1 MCIIEK
7 DKIYDMQEKWNQFVY
22 VLCEAKKKDV
32 DEDIFH
38 TLIENQLQLL
48 GWVMYKGEICHKP
61 NIPIGN
67 SKFIQPDI
75 LIKNEGEDQFVI
87 EVKRPVHTQTERE
100 CVQLESYMRQLKLDV
115 GIYIGEHIEVF
126 YDKPKCKDAV
136 SVMKVPLEIDSKLG
150 ARFVER
156 FSKESFSRDAIVDFC
171 EERIKE
177 MERQANLNKIKES
190 LVADAQTQITES
202 LLPYLMEKYGSS
214 FSEEEIKGML
224 STMRF
229 TATATGIIQSE
240 TKKQPN
246 PTPTAKKNNIV
257 KCFLTRN
264 ANAQGVFDIV
274 KQSLMVLKGSSVNP
288 QHLNKISDAGKK
300 KRDWQLSEYTKMQGN
315 ERIVTQDV
323 CFDTPSGAAQ
333 FCVGGSANGWM
344 EWKDEEGRELNVYRV
359 NDGTHKTGG
368 SFDANRVTDPRQFQL
383 DFWTKFKAKLEE
395 TGKIPTLQSP
405 QPHNWYDVRIG
416 RSNIL
421 LNNVCNT
428 QKNFVGVKLYI
439 RNQVVDKYYPALV
452 ARRNEINQALG
463 CEPEWDANPSAKDK
477 TIALFHKTDLS
488 DPQKMEEAM
497 DWLVQQTII
506 FYDVFSKE
514 VKGIQ

>member
-1 MCIIEK
+1 
-7 DKIYDMQEKWNQFVY
+7 MQEKWNQFVY

-38 TLIENQLQLL
+38 TLIENQFQLL

-100 CVQLESYMRQLKLDV
+100 RVQLESYMRQLKLDV

-136 SVMKVPLEIDSKLG
+136 SVMKLPLEIDTKLG

-156 FSKESFSRDAIVDFC
+156 FSKESYSRDAIVDFC

-190 LVADAQTQITES
+190 LIADAQNQITES
-202 LLPYLMEKYGSS
+202 LKPYLMEKYDNS
-214 FSEEEIKGML
+214 FSEDEIRSML
-224 STMRF
+224 ATLRF
-229 TATATGIIQSE
+229 NVTAEDTRLPVPKVEPVKLKQI
-240 TKKQPN
+240 TKES
-246 PTPTAKKNNIV
+246 NNV
-257 KCFLTRN
+257 KCLLTRN
-264 ANAQGVFDIV
+264 AYAQGLFDTSD
-274 KQSLMVLKGSSVNP
+274 QSLTVLKGSKVNP
-288 QHLNKISDAGKK
+288 MHLDKFKEECK
-300 KRDWQLSEYTKMQGN
+300 RTRDWQLAEYTDAVNG
-315 ERIVTQDV
+315 ERIVKVDIR
-323 CFDTPSGAAQ
+323 FDSPSGAAV
-333 FCVGGSANGWM
+333 FCIGGSANGWNT
-344 EWKDEEGRELNVYRV
+344 WKDENGHELNEYRIK
-359 NDGTHKTGG
+359 DGTHKTEVR
-368 SFDANRVTDPRQFQL
+368 FDENRVTDPHQFQL
-383 DFWTKFKAKLEE
+383 DFWTKFKTKLEA
-395 TGKIPTLQSP
+395 TGIIPTLQTP

-439 RNQVVDKYYPALV
+439 RNQVVDIYYPALD

-463 CEPEWDANPSAKDK
+463 CEPEWDANPTAKDK
-477 TIALFHKTDLS
+477 TIALFNKTDLS
-488 DPQKMEEAM
+488 DPQKMEEALQ
-497 DWLVQQTII
+497 WLVEQTII
-506 FYDVFSKE
+506 FYRVFSEE
-514 VKGIQ
+514 VKGIK